1 MEQLDDRLTA
11 FSNQQ
16 KCSDKACADSLSEMH
31 DDIGILKTDVD
42 KKTSSILSKS
52 QTKLEKIKGVPDLVS
67 QSLKQTVKKVMKN

>member
-16 KCSDKACADSLSEMH
+16 KRSGEACADSLSEMH

-42 KKTSSILSKS
+42 KKASSILSKS
-52 QTKLEKIKGVPDLVS
+52 KTILEK
-67 QSLKQTVKKVMKN
+67 